1 MEIEKIEYHEA
12 LQMLAKEAGVELK
25 TDYYKERGEKTGDM
39 YDMYRIAT
47 DFYHAAIFVEENKSK
62 LDYLTNRGISR
73 ETIERFKLGYSGNP
87 RELFMKLKEKGFSEQ
102 NIIDSWI
109 FVSPGRDKF
118 YGRIVFPI
126 ANFTGH
132 TVAFTGRIIDKGE
145 PKYLN
150 SPASDIFNKSAILY
164 GFHLAK
170 TAVAKQHSII
180 VVEGQ
185 MDTVSL
191 HQAGIINVVGISG
204 SALTKDHI
212 HLIKRLTKKLYL
224 CLDNDKAGIE
234 ATFNSLENL
243 SNEDI
248 DVYIISLGDAKDPDD
263 FIKSGGQFEEVM
275 KKALTPVEFYI
286 KEGSKKYDISELS
299 GKKAI
304 WEELKK
310 ILKRIRDPIAIDAA
324 IREIA
329 KILNLSTDVLYGELK
344 NFREKRIIEVK
355 KRNEWF
361 ELAEIVAGYIRLY
374 DFFDLFLEKFQY
386 TLDDW
391 DAIPSFFVI
400 KNLIDNP
407 AEFLDN
413 SQIDMDR
420 FSAVELFIEE
430 ENTWFSQDVIVN
442 KFKELVNRLNKIC
455 FEKEKHDQL
464 TNIDPN
470 STEYFTRFHTLQEK
484 GKKMG
489 IKVNRG

>member
-1 MEIEKIEYHEA
+1 MSH
-12 LQMLAKEAGVELK
+12 
-25 TDYYKERGEKTGDM
+25 
-39 YDMYRIAT
+39 
-47 DFYHAAIFVEENKSK
+47 
-62 LDYLTNRGISR
+62 
-73 ETIERFKLGYSGNP
+73 
-87 RELFMKLKEKGFSEQ
+87 
-102 NIIDSWI
+102 
-109 FVSPGRDKF
+109 GRDKF
-118 YGRIVFPI
+118 YGRIIFPI

-191 HQAGIINVVGISG
+191 HQAGIINAVGISG

-234 ATFNSLENL
+234 ATFTSLENL

-248 DVYIISLGDAKDPDD
+248 DVYIISLGEAKDPDD
-263 FIKSGGQFEEVM
+263 FIKSGGQFEEIM

-286 KEGSKKYDISELS
+286 KEGSKKYDITELS

-329 KILNLSTDVLYGELK
+329 KILNLSTDVLYSELK
-344 NFREKRIIEVK
+344 NFREKRIIE
-355 KRNEWF
+355 
-361 ELAEIVAGYIRLY
+361 
-374 DFFDLFLEKFQY
+374 
-386 TLDDW
+386 
-391 DAIPSFFVI
+391 AIKPS
-400 KNLIDNP
+400 
-407 AEFLDN
+407 E
-413 SQIDMDR
+413 
-420 FSAVELFIEE
+420 
-430 ENTWFSQDVIVN
+430 
-442 KFKELVNRLNKIC
+442 
-455 FEKEKHDQL
+455 
-464 TNIDPN
+464 
-470 STEYFTRFHTLQEK
+470 
-484 GKKMG
+484 
-489 IKVNRG
+489 